1 MKLPDTESLQAE
13 DYHLI
18 SDPWRQDWERG
29 VQVPINPDDA
39 KEGNV
44 LLVLNVTH
52 MHKANCKSEKFRY

>member
-1 MKLPDTESLQAE
+1 MKLPDHESLQPE

-44 LLVLNVTH
+44 VLVSLQ
-52 MHKANCKSEKFRY
+52 